1 VKTIRLDIE
10 LYLRGGLGASLEEK
24 GWPAVGASD
33 EGGCGGSPVCRR
45 EGEERKR
52 EERDAEER
60 FTRFKLLTSRAN
72 QSGMTESCRLLWRDW
87 WIRDATGRAR
97 SRTRAGSTTQ
107 SCLMPRC
114 DSCLHGA
121 TSLVGHALA
130 P

>member
-52 EERDAEER
+52 EEREMR
-60 FTRFKLLTSRAN
+60 KK
-72 QSGMTESCRLLWRDW
+72 
-87 WIRDATGRAR
+87 
-97 SRTRAGSTTQ
+97 GS
-107 SCLMPRC
+107 
-114 DSCLHGA
+114 HGLNFPPVVP
-121 TSLVGHALA
+121 TSLA
-130 P
+130 